1 MTLKKIILRIQKDME
16 KVDKIPTY
24 ELLKE
29 VSLLDQEINLKILKY
44 NLLVEELL
52 KRYPDLSKDIKKK

>member
-1 MTLKKIILRIQKDME
+1 ME